1 MKKTLF
7 SKKAFSLIELSI
19 VILIIG
25 ILVAGITQS
34 SRLVREFRLSSA
46 RSLTR
51 SSPVH
56 SIPGV
61 FFWIDATSETA
72 FDSDVDEGSAV
83 QNMYDQN
90 IQTNNNKVNFTQS
103 TLSKRPIYRGD
114 LVNKLPGLSFDGVDD
129 SLESVSQYHITT
141 VSPNNENTFFYVGYF
156 PSTIAFPGYF
166 NFQISGG
173 AERIYFTGFTATA
186 RFTYVADIT
195 NSITGGNTLGRN
207 LIATL
212 EKKNGTQRIYING
225 AQTAS
230 AANTAT
236 FSSFSSNFFIG
247 SQIASTGFARVDV
260 GEVIFFDRA
269 LKDEERESIET
280 YLSKKWGIKI

>member
-1 MKKTLF
+1 M
-7 SKKAFSLIELSI
+7 KKAFSLIELSI

-25 ILVAGITQS
+25 IIVAGITQG
-34 SRLVREFRLSSA
+34 SRLVKEFRLSAA

-61 FFWIDATSETA
+61 FFWLDATSETA
-72 FDSDVDEGSAV
+72 FDTDVDEGSAV

-90 IQTNNNKVNFTQS
+90 IQTNDKVHFTQATS
-103 TLSKRPIYRGD
+103 GKRPIYRRE
-114 LVNKLPGLSFDGVDD
+114 LVNKLPGLYFDGTDD
-129 SLESVSQYHITT
+129 VLQSVSQYHVTT

-156 PSTIAFPGYF
+156 PSTVAFPGYF

-173 AERIYFTGFTATA
+173 AERIYFAGFTATPK
-186 RFTYVADIT
+186 FTYVAEIT
-195 NSITGGNTLGRN
+195 NSINGGNTLARN

-225 AQTAS
+225 AQTATG
-230 AANTAT
+230 ANTAT
-236 FSSFSSNFFIG
+236 FSSFSSNFFVG
-247 SQIASTGFARVDV
+247 ARLASTGFARVDV